1 MPVSGGNNRG
11 LGSPT
16 DEERQRDV
24 SRDTSAG
31 TSQGAGGRG
40 AAASDRGDE
49 ERAIRPTRESGGGA
63 RTTTGAQGAQGA
75 RRTGKSLRGFAS
87 MDPERQREIA
97 SKGGRAAHAKGTAHE
112 WSSDEARVAGRKGG
126 EAVSRDR
133 AHMAQIGREGGEAR
147 GKAARAQSGNRSNG
161 AGGSDSRSESR
172 NDSRSEGNRP

>member
-1 MPVSGGNNRG
+1 MPVSGGSNRG
-11 LGSPT
+11 LGST
-16 DEERQRDV
+16 NEERQRDV
-24 SRDTSAG
+24 SRDTSEA

-40 AAASDRGDE
+40 VAASDRRDE
-49 ERAIRPTRESGGGA
+49 ERAIRPTRESGGA

-147 GKAARAQSGNRSNG
+147 GKAARAQSGSRTSSNG
-161 AGGSDSRSESR
+161 AGGSDSRSE
-172 NDSRSEGNRP
+172 GNRP